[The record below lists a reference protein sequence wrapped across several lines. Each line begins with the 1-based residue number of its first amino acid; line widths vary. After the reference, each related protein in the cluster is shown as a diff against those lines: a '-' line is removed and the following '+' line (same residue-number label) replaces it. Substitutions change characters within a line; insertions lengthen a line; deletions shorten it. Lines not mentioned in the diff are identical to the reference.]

1 MESYIEEKRKL
12 KNEYRNVFE
21 KVETYA
27 AVRCVEVE
35 TREEM
40 LMNLVDMLCTAQE
53 EGKPAERIVGKDIEK
68 FCKGYFSEYNDAESR
83 VKGFPGWLNVMCWC
97 VLGLCL
103 LEFIPTDQN
112 ASFHIM
118 TAKVELGGYLC
129 GILITILAEIVV
141 LFLGRQMMFRLKNM
155 NRKILYGLNVVLV
168 LVFLGI
174 TLCIFGEK
182 ENVLQV
188 PLFPV
193 MLFCTVYIAGYKIVK
208 FMIRYKTYGTI
219 RKQKNPESETLGE
232 VFKKTY
238 QQTIQKELPLELTK
252 KFHKKNQ
259 VLKRKGKRE
268 ITPEEYMGILREENR
283 QIKYG
288 GILFL
293 VWFVVILGVWL
304 WGMTVEITVV
314 EIFVI
319 PCFLVGLLLFLW
331 MDNKIYKIREAVLE
345 QCGKDG
351 ITVLELA
358 ERVELDEDKH
368 HY

>member
-35 TREEM
+35 T
-40 LMNLVDMLCTAQE
+40 
-53 EGKPAERIVGKDIEK
+53 
-68 FCKGYFSEYNDAESR
+68 R

-118 TAKVELGGYLC
+118 TAKVELSGYLC
-129 GILITILAEIVV
+129 GILSAILAEIVV

-268 ITPEEYMGILREENR
+268 ITPEEYMGILRKENR

>member
-68 FCKGYFSEYNDAESR
+68 FCKSYFSEYNDAESR

-118 TAKVELGGYLC
+118 TAKVELSGYLC
-129 GILITILAEIVV
+129 GILSAILAEIVV

-193 MLFCTVYIAGYKIVK
+193 MLFCTVYIAGYKIVRL
-208 FMIRYKTYGTI
+208 MIHYKTYGTI

-232 VFKKTY
+232 VFKETY
-238 QQTIQKELPLELTK
+238 QQTIQKELPLELRK
-252 KFHKKNQ
+252 RFHKKNQ
-259 VLKRKGKRE
+259 VLKRKGKKE
-268 ITPEEYMGILREENR
+268 ITPEEYMGMLQAENI
-283 QIKYG
+283 QIKYTK
-288 GILFL
+288 IFFM
-293 VWFVVILGVWL
+293 VCVVVVLCLWL

-314 EIFVI
+314 EIVVM
-319 PCFLVGLLLFLW
+319 PCFLIGILLFLY
-331 MDNKIYKIREAVLE
+331 MGNKIYKVREALLE